1 MKRKKIIGTMAA
13 ILILL
18 IVGAVAVV
26 LVRRP
31 FDAGK
36 PDELLAD
43 YFACIEKALMTRCMA
58 CWMRRAR
65 PISLK
70 KTLLPGI
77 KKYTKV
83 LKQRM

>member
-31 FDAGK
+31 
-36 PDELLAD
+36 L
-43 YFACIEKALMTRCMA
+43 
-58 CWMRRAR
+58 
-65 PISLK
+65 SLK
-70 KTLLPGI
+70 KTLLP
-77 KKYTKV
+77 
-83 LKQRM
+83 

>member
-43 YFACIEKALMTRCMA
+43 
-58 CWMRRAR
+58 
-65 PISLK
+65 
-70 KTLLPGI
+70 
-77 KKYTKV
+77 
-83 LKQRM
+83 

>member
-43 YFACIEKALMTRCMA
+43 YFACIEKGAYD
-58 CWMRRAR
+58 
-65 PISLK
+65 
-70 KTLLPGI
+70 KTSSYFRFNSSSSP
-77 KKYTKV
+77 YV
-83 LKQRM
+83 LV

>member
-43 YFACIEKALMTRCMA
+43 YFACIEKGAYDKMYGMLDE
-58 CWMRRAR
+58 RRAQDR
-65 PISLK
+65 ATGSVAALDMVP
-70 KTLLPGI
+70 TAVRYAG
-77 KKYTKV
+77 
-83 LKQRM
+83 R

>member
-43 YFACIEKALMTRCMA
+43 YFACIEKGAYDKM
-58 CWMRRAR
+58 
-65 PISLK
+65 
-70 KTLLPGI
+70 
-77 KKYTKV
+77 
-83 LKQRM
+83 

>member
-31 FDAGK
+31 
-36 PDELLAD
+36 
-43 YFACIEKALMTRCMA
+43 
-58 CWMRRAR
+58 
-65 PISLK
+65 
-70 KTLLPGI
+70 LPGI

>member
-43 YFACIEKALMTRCMA
+43 YFALKKALMTRCME
-58 CWMRRAR
+58 CWMKRAR

-70 KTLLPGI
+70 KILLPGI
-77 KKYTKV
+77 KKYTKA